1 MLLYHRAIQA
11 LLLPQPSRI
20 MNYNKA
26 EFQRAFGISN
36 QLPESSVPEI
46 AFAGRSNVGKS
57 SLLNKLFNRKSL
69 ARVSSVP
76 GKTITINFY
85 DVDGFKF
92 VDLPGYGYAKISKQ
106 EKDRFAELM
115 EGYFQSGRNIRLVV
129 QLVDMRHKP
138 SADDYGMISFMQQM
152 DIPFIVV
159 ATKADKLKVK
169 EFKRR
174 QEELKKELDMVDESL
189 IIPFSSQNGQGLDIV
204 KACIEKALD

>member
-1 MLLYHRAIQA
+1 
-11 LLLPQPSRI
+11 

-26 EFQRAFGISN
+26 EFERAFGISG
-36 QLPESSVPEI
+36 QLPPSEVPEI

-57 SLLNKLFNRKSL
+57 SLLNKFFNRKSL

-85 DVDGFKF
+85 DVDGYKF
-92 VDLPGYGYAKISKQ
+92 VDLPGYGYAKLSKS
-106 EKDRFAELM
+106 ERDRFGELM
-115 EGYFQSGRNIRLVV
+115 EGYFQSGRNIKLVV

-138 SADDYGMISFMQQM
+138 SQDDFGMIDFMQQM

-159 ATKADKLKVK
+159 CTKADKLKVK

-174 QEELKKELDMVDESL
+174 EKEIKEELSMVDENL
-189 IIPFSSQNGQGLDIV
+189 IIPFSSQSGLGLDTV
-204 KACIEKALD
+204 KMLIEKSIGA

>member
-1 MLLYHRAIQA
+1 
-11 LLLPQPSRI
+11 

-26 EFQRAFGISN
+26 EFERAFGISG
-36 QLPESSVPEI
+36 QLPPSEVPEI

-85 DVDGFKF
+85 DVDGYKF
-92 VDLPGYGYAKISKQ
+92 VDLPGYGYAKLSKS
-106 EKDRFAELM
+106 ERDRFGELM
-115 EGYFQSGRNIRLVV
+115 EGYFQSGRNIKLVV

-138 SADDYGMISFMQQM
+138 SQDDFGMIDFMQQM

-159 ATKADKLKVK
+159 CTKADKLKVK

-174 QEELKKELDMVDESL
+174 EQEIKKELSMVDENL
-189 IIPFSSQNGQGLDIV
+189 IIPFSSQSGLGLDTV
-204 KACIEKALD
+204 KMLIEKSLGA

>member
-1 MLLYHRAIQA
+1 
-11 LLLPQPSRI
+11 

-26 EFQRAFGISN
+26 EFERAFGISG
-36 QLPESSVPEI
+36 QLPPSEVPEI

-85 DVDGFKF
+85 DVDGYKF
-92 VDLPGYGYAKISKQ
+92 VDLPGYGYAKLSKS
-106 EKDRFAELM
+106 ERDRFGELM
-115 EGYFQSGRNIRLVV
+115 EGYFQSGRNIKLVV

-138 SADDYGMISFMQQM
+138 SQDDFGMIDFMQQM

-159 ATKADKLKVK
+159 CTKADKLKVK

-174 QEELKKELDMVDESL
+174 EKEIKEELSMVDENL
-189 IIPFSSQNGQGLDIV
+189 IIPFSSQSGLGLDTI
-204 KACIEKALD
+204 KMLIEKSLGA

>member
-1 MLLYHRAIQA
+1 
-11 LLLPQPSRI
+11 

-26 EFQRAFGISN
+26 EFERAFGISG
-36 QLPESSVPEI
+36 QLPPSEVPEI

-85 DVDGFKF
+85 DVDGYKF
-92 VDLPGYGYAKISKQ
+92 VDLPGYGYAKLSKS
-106 EKDRFAELM
+106 ERDRFGELM
-115 EGYFQSGRNIRLVV
+115 EGYFQSGRNIKLVV

-138 SADDYGMISFMQQM
+138 SQDDFGMIDFMQQM
-152 DIPFIVV
+152 NIPFIVV
-159 ATKADKLKVK
+159 CTKADKLKVK

-174 QEELKKELDMVDESL
+174 EKEIKEELSMVDENL
-189 IIPFSSQNGQGLDIV
+189 IIPFSSQSGLGLDTV
-204 KACIEKALD
+204 KMLIEKSLGA